1 MQKRAGV
8 EASGARTA
16 SERNIPVKPMKL
28 AEVRKH
34 TGCRLSVEEA
44 AQYVSPGQSDTV
56 TRNQACALSL
66 HSWSNSATDWLRL
79 EACLVLLAHERRQET
94 RAVPTRIR

>member
-1 MQKRAGV
+1 M
-8 EASGARTA
+8 
-16 SERNIPVKPMKL
+16 KPMKL

-34 TGCRLSVEEA
+34 TGCRLTFEEA

-66 HSWSNSATDWLRL
+66 HSWLNSATDWLRL
-79 EACLVLLAHERRQET
+79 EACLVLLAHKRRWKM
-94 RAVPTRIR
+94 RAVSPRIR

>member
-1 MQKRAGV
+1 M
-8 EASGARTA
+8 
-16 SERNIPVKPMKL
+16 KPMKL

-34 TGCRLSVEEA
+34 TGCRLAVEEA
-44 AQYVSPGQSDTV
+44 AQYVSPGQSATI

-79 EACLVLLAHERRQET
+79 EACLVLLAHKRRQKS
-94 RAVPTRIR
+94 RAVTVRVG

>member
-1 MQKRAGV
+1 M
-8 EASGARTA
+8 
-16 SERNIPVKPMKL
+16 NPMKL

-34 TGCRLSVEEA
+34 TGRHLTIEEA
-44 AQYVSPGQSDTV
+44 AQYVSQVQSDRV

-79 EACLVLLAHERRQET
+79 EACLVVLAHKRRQKS
-94 RAVPTRIR
+94 RAFSSRFR

>member
-1 MQKRAGV
+1 M
-8 EASGARTA
+8 
-16 SERNIPVKPMKL
+16 KPMKL

-34 TGCRLSVEEA
+34 TGRHLTIEEA

-66 HSWSNSATDWLRL
+66 HSWSVSAADWLRIHS
-79 EACLVLLAHERRQET
+79 CLVLLSNKRRQK
-94 RAVPTRIR
+94 